1 MRNAVEWYTKKKVI
15 EQHQLTGGFSFET
28 WLLTL
33 ENNSKMIFRT
43 GKDTEV
49 ENGKKFIVSDI
60 FEKEDFFYKTV
71 NRMFPN
77 RCPEIYV
84 IDKSK
89 EIYDQSYQIMSFVE
103 GVSLDKY
110 LVDVTEVSMNKIF
123 RQVGKLT
130 AEINSIEINSTEN
143 NDSVGFYQSEKWE
156 LNFRKRLIE
165 RMAPLL
171 RDNILTVSE
180 ENLLLCRLSGLKAEK
195 TNSLLHLDMRLPNM
209 IYNSGEIHVIDAE
222 NCEVGDPLYEL
233 AIVSVAGLLD
243 NHFLDGYREGCGY
256 SIDLYNP
263 LFKYYQFERQ
273 AALVNLFKNI
283 IRNESLTHRV
293 MNAFERL
300 KRELV

>member
-15 EQHQLTGGFSFET
+15 EQNQLTGGFSFET

-33 ENNSKMIFRT
+33 EDNSKVIFRT

-49 ENGKKFIVSDI
+49 ENGKKVIVSDI

-71 NRMFPN
+71 NPVFPN

-84 IDKSK
+84 IDNSK

-110 LVDVTEVSMNKIF
+110 LVNVAAVSKNKIF

-130 AEINSIEINSTEN
+130 AEINSIEINSIVI
-143 NDSVGFYQSEKWE
+143 NDQVGFYQAEEWE

-171 RDNILTVSE
+171 RDKILTVSE
-180 ENLLLCRLSGLKAEK
+180 ENLLLSRLSGLKAEK
-195 TNSLLHLDMRLPNM
+195 TNSLLHLDIRLPNL
-209 IYNSGEIHVIDAE
+209 IYNKGNIHVIDAE

-256 SIDLYNP
+256 SIDLDNP

-283 IRNESLTHRV
+283 IKNQSLVRGAMAV
-293 MNAFERL
+293 FQSL
-300 KRELV
+300 KGELV